1 MNNRI
6 IMKKSILL
14 SSCLCISFL
23 STASTLNDSV
33 YSIEQRTLGR
43 IGVSV
48 LDSTD
53 QQWHYKGNER
63 FPMMST
69 FKTLACAKMLQDSD
83 RDILDISTMAPV
95 KSDELIAWSPI
106 TKNMVGS
113 SITIE
118 NACEA
123 TMKTSDNTAANIVL
137 QHIGGPLGV
146 TEFLRLTG
154 DEVTQLDRFEPE
166 LNQAKADDPRD
177 TTTPNAMNKTLR
189 HILFEDVLA
198 QNSKKQLKEWM
209 QGNTVSDS
217 LLRSVLPQGW
227 SIADRSGAGANGS
240 RGITAAIW
248 TDEREPLIISI
259 YLTQTNLSMPERNQ
273 VINEIGKAI
282 FEEYAVK

>member
-1 MNNRI
+1 
-6 IMKKSILL
+6 MKKTILL
-14 SSCLCISFL
+14 SSCLFISFL
-23 STASTLNDSV
+23 STASTLNDSI
-33 YSIEQRTLGR
+33 YSIEQRTSGR

-48 LDSTD
+48 LDSND

-83 RDILDISTMAPV
+83 RDILDINTLALV

-106 TKNMVGS
+106 TKKMVGG

-137 QHIGGPLGV
+137 QHIGGPQGV

-154 DEVTQLDRFEPE
+154 DDVTQLDRFEPE
-166 LNQAKADDPRD
+166 LNQAKAGDLRD

-198 QNSKKQLKEWM
+198 QDSKNQLKEWM

-248 TDEREPLIISI
+248 TNEREPLIISI

-273 VINEIGKAI
+273 VISEIGKAI
-282 FEEYAVK
+282 FEEYAAK

>member
-1 MNNRI
+1 
-6 IMKKSILL
+6 MKKSILL
-14 SSCLCISFL
+14 SSCLFISFL
-23 STASTLNDSV
+23 STASTLNDSI

-53 QQWHYKGNER
+53 QRWHYKGNER

-113 SITIE
+113 LITIE

-137 QHIGGPLGV
+137 KHIGGPQGV
-146 TEFLRLTG
+146 TAFLRLTG
-154 DEVTQLDRFEPE
+154 DKVTQLDRFEPE
-166 LNQAKADDPRD
+166 LNQAKSDDLRD
-177 TTTPNAMNKTLR
+177 TTTPNAMNKTLH

>member
-1 MNNRI
+1 
-6 IMKKSILL
+6 MKKSILL
-14 SSCLCISFL
+14 SSCLFISFL
-23 STASTLNDSV
+23 STASTLNDSI

-43 IGVSV
+43 IGISV

-113 SITIE
+113 LITIE

-137 QHIGGPLGV
+137 KHIGGPQGV
-146 TEFLRLTG
+146 TAFLRLTG
-154 DEVTQLDRFEPE
+154 DKVTQLDRFEPE
-166 LNQAKADDPRD
+166 LNQAKSDDLRD
-177 TTTPNAMNKTLR
+177 TTTPNAMNKTLH

-217 LLRSVLPQGW
+217 LLRSVLPKGW